1 MKKILVTEN
10 QLRKIKRFIKEER
23 LRGYVFDWDDN
34 ILRMPTEIF
43 LKDNQGNPVGMSTEE
58 FANYRS
64 DIGKKPFVY
73 KGKTIVNFDS
83 DPFRDFKNNKKFLI
97 DVKNAIENKKFA
109 PSYKKFI
116 EALTY
121 GNPFAINTARG
132 HSPEAL
138 KKGVKIF
145 IEKVLSNDQ
154 KEAMLN
160 SIKKELPKNLT
171 KGLNNNQLV
180 DLYIDESGEFYPVSS
195 EEFGKRFGVDVS
207 GSGANP
213 EHSKQI
219 AIEHFVKKMID
230 GFKNHIV
237 SGKYKKISIGFSD
250 DDIKNVKA
258 VEKFIEEQLKKMY
271 PEVQFVVYDTSEGGK
286 KKMVIQKN

>member
-10 QLRKIKRFIKEER
+10 QLRKIKKFIKEER

-64 DIGKKPFVY
+64 DIGKNPFVY

-83 DPFRDFKNNKKFLI
+83 DPFRDFKNDQKFLI

-171 KGLNNNQLV
+171 KGLNNNQLI

-237 SGKYKKISIGFSD
+237 SGKYKKISLGFSD

-258 VEKFIEEQLKKMY
+258 VEKFIDEQLKKMY
-271 PEVQFVVYDTSEGGK
+271 PEVQFVVYNTSEGDK